1 MTELARRAVY
11 YSFRIACILFAGY
24 MILLQILKYKENLD
38 TPKISFKEFMESPEH
53 RYPDLTFCFSG
64 HPTPQRMYKE
74 NRFGKDGIYGP
85 IQTREYHSLI
95 LGHSKAWN
103 TYKTLNRSSIN
114 ENISGIDYDRAT
126 AGNNGKVKHYFQDY
140 STTFVNGTQKYYPFF
155 MQMSYQIPGK
165 VCFTRTFQKLQNE
178 SFLLSH
184 EKVNINLE
192 DVSLS
197 MFAHY
202 PGQVLRTIFGR
213 DRVLKSIFKIESDD
227 LKNSNVTKAITIDL
241 SQMQVVKG
249 RPDGN
254 VPCNPKPYMD
264 DNKFWLSIYRRL
276 YCLPPYWRKCNGD
289 CHNKTSNVER
299 FIKGWQ
305 LGSNNLKKL
314 HDCATESEF
323 KKMTDLI
330 HSEGQTNHMR
340 IKNEIVSSFLPPC
353 NEMAVNVNVKEN
365 EIEKV
370 EKAKPNKKM
379 DDEKRITMKIIYMM
393 QKYQEIKNEKELSF
407 EMLWSSIGGFVG
419 MFIGYSMLQFL
430 DNGLD
435 WILSLN
441 GPKKAEDKEDC
452 IPLSEKLKRELW
464 IRKKMKYREELS
476 ATSRFSVTSSP
487 RPNYEYNMDK
497 I

>member
-1 MTELARRAVY
+1 MAELVRRAVY
-11 YSFRIACILFAGY
+11 YLFRIACILFAGY

-64 HPTPQRMYKE
+64 HPTPYIIYNE
-74 NRFGKDGIYGP
+74 NRFGKDGVYGP
-85 IQTREYHSLI
+85 ISKGQYHSLI
-95 LGHSKAWN
+95 LGHSRTWN
-103 TYKTLNRSSIN
+103 TYRSLNRSSISQ
-114 ENISGIDYDRAT
+114 NISEIDYDRAT
-126 AGNNGKVKHYFQDY
+126 AGNHLKVKHFFPIYT
-140 STTFVNGTQKYYPFF
+140 TTFINGTQKYFPFF
-155 MQMSYQIPGK
+155 MQTSYQIPGK
-165 VCFTRTFQKLQNE
+165 VCFTRTFKKLQNQ

-184 EKVNINLE
+184 EKISINSK

-197 MFAHY
+197 IFAHY
-202 PGQVLRTIFGR
+202 PGQVMRTIFGR
-213 DRVLKSIFKIESDD
+213 DRVLKSVFKIEGDD
-227 LKNSNVTKAITIDL
+227 LKNNNTIKVITINL

-254 VPCNPKPYMD
+254 SPCNPKPYMD
-264 DNKFWLSIYRRL
+264 DNNFWLNIYRRID
-276 YCLPPYWRKCNGD
+276 CLPPYWRKCNRD
-289 CHNKTSNVER
+289 CHNKTNNVEM

-305 LGSNNLKKL
+305 LGSYNLKKL
-314 HDCATESEF
+314 HDCTTESDF
-323 KKMTDLI
+323 KKMSDLI

-353 NEMAVNVNVKEN
+353 NEMAVNVNVKEK

-370 EKAKPNKKM
+370 ENVKPKKNKG
-379 DDEKRITMKIIYMM
+379 DEKRINMKIIYMM

-487 RPNYEYNMDK
+487 RPNNGYNMDQ